1 MSHRILVTG
10 GAGFIGSHLVDALL
24 AVGHQVCVLD
34 DLSTGQRAN
43 LDARAEL
50 VLGDVADVHL
60 VRDLARGASCV
71 FHLAAV
77 ASVQRSNED
86 WLGTHRVNQT
96 GTIAVLDAAR
106 AAGRIPVIYASSAAV
121 YGTQKGGA
129 IDEDAPLEPRTAY
142 GADKLG
148 SELHAAVAAGI
159 HGIPT
164 IGMRFFNVYGP
175 RQDPSSP
182 YSGVI
187 SIFASRVARAEPINI
202 HGAGHQ
208 VRDFVFVSDVVAHLQ
223 SAAAAISQHR
233 LLNSRVFNVCTGRA
247 TSIIS
252 IARALSS
259 VTGHDATIVHGPR
272 RAGDI
277 QVSVGNPSRAK
288 AELGVSADVTL
299 LEGLRH
305 TLGLSGFSSTSVPRQ
320 RL

>member
-1 MSHRILVTG
+1 MTRRILVTG

-24 AVGHQVCVLD
+24 AGGHEVCVLD
-34 DLSTGQRAN
+34 DLSTGRRTN
-43 LDARAEL
+43 LDARTEL
-50 VLGDVADVHL
+50 VIGDVSDAHL
-60 VRDLARGASCV
+60 LRGLARGTSCI
-71 FHLAAV
+71 FHLAAI

-86 WLGTHRVNQT
+86 WLGSHRVNQT
-96 GTIAVLDAAR
+96 GTIAVFDAAR

-121 YGTQKGGA
+121 YGVQRGGA
-129 IDEDAPLEPRTAY
+129 IDEDAPLAPCTAY

-187 SIFASRVARAEPINI
+187 SIFAARLARREPINI
-202 HGAGHQ
+202 HGSGEQ
-208 VRDFVFVSDVVAHLQ
+208 VRDFVFVSDVVAHLL
-223 SAAAAISQHR
+223 SAAAGVSQQR
-233 LLNSRVFNVCTGRA
+233 VPTSRVFNVCTGRA

-252 IARALSS
+252 IAQGLGAVL
-259 VTGHDATIVHGPR
+259 GHDVKITHGAR

-288 AELGVSADVTL
+288 AELGVSAEVTL
-299 LEGLRH
+299 LEGLRRTIGMKSPSPTATH
-305 TLGLSGFSSTSVPRQ
+305 
-320 RL
+320 

>member
-1 MSHRILVTG
+1 MMAQRILVTG
-10 GAGFIGSHLVDALL
+10 GAGFIGSHLTDALL
-24 AVGHQVCVLD
+24 ASGHKVCVLD
-34 DLSTGQRAN
+34 NLSTGRRVNVDHRAQFV
-43 LDARAEL
+43 E
-50 VLGDVADVHL
+50 GDITDSSLLHE
-60 VRDLARGASCV
+60 LARGASCI

-96 GTIAVLDAAR
+96 GTIAVFDAAR

-121 YGTQKGGA
+121 YGGQHDGA

-187 SIFASRVARAEPINI
+187 SIFAARLTRGEPINI
-202 HGAGHQ
+202 HGSGDQ
-208 VRDFVFVSDVVAHLQ
+208 VRDFVFVSDVVAHLR
-223 SAAAAISQHR
+223 SAATAVLRQ
-233 LLNSRVFNVCTGRA
+233 RVPTSLIFNVCTGRA

-252 IARALSS
+252 IAQGLGA
-259 VTGHDATIVHGPR
+259 VAGHDVKITHGPR

-305 TLGLSGFSSTSVPRQ
+305 TLGIE
-320 RL
+320 